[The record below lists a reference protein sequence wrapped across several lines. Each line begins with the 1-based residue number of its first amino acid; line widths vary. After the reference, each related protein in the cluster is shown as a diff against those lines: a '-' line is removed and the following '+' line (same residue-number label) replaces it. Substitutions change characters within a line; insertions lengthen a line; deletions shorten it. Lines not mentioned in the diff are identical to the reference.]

1 MKDERKQFE
10 TPHGVI
16 VRVTRWINTARLD
29 EYLPP
34 EISIKGRFF
43 RRLDEPMNTAEARAF
58 AAALD
63 AAIRQAEAWE
73 SEAADSGE
81 GKR

>member
-1 MKDERKQFE
+1 MRDERRSFE
-10 TPHGVI
+10 TQGGVI
-16 VRVTRWINTARLD
+16 VRVIRWLNTARPD

-34 EISIKGRFF
+34 EISI
-43 RRLDEPMNTAEARAF
+43 RRVDEPMNIAEAREV

-73 SEAADSGE
+73 SEAADSDKE
-81 GKR
+81 GA